1 MSNTAK
7 KLAIA
12 AVVALAV
19 DAISHPK
26 SHTHAAI
33 NGLVAGF
40 ASFTI
45 ITASGL
51 LTDHSTETA

>member
-19 DAISHPK
+19 DAVSHPK

-40 ASFTI
+40 ASFAI

-51 LTDHSTETA
+51 LTDHSTKTA